1 MLSRREGSRG
11 ARTAAR
17 PALLA
22 FVIGGRAHA
31 LSLALVAG
39 VAEIGTVTRLPSS
52 DPLNLGLIVHR
63 GAVLPLVD
71 LGRRLA
77 GTRAAAAA
85 ATPLP
90 ATATAT
96 EPGWPSGPS
105 GTGTPGAAVAN
116 AAVASAA
123 SEPSST
129 GLPAAASLC
138 IISRSEP
145 AMAFPVEAV
154 LGLRPSPAQPDPD
167 AAAPPWEILDPL
179 VVDLARGQDPAD

>member
-11 ARTAAR
+11 ACTAAR

-77 GTRAAAAA
+77 GTRVAAA

-90 ATATAT
+90 ATATATAT

-105 GTGTPGAAVAN
+105 GTGTPG

-145 AMAFPVEAV
+145 AVAFPVEAV
-154 LGLRPSPAQPDPD
+154 LGLQPSPAQPDPG
-167 AAAPPWEILDPL
+167 AAPPWEILDPL